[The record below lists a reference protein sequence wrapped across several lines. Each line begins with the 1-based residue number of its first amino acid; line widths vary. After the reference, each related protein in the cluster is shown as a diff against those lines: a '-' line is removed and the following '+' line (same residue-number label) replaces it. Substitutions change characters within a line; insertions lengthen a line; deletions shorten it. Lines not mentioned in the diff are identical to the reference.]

1 MKIRKATM
9 RDIPALLELIN
20 SYAAAGVMLPRTA
33 FEIAESLRDFTVA
46 EREGRI
52 IASGALHFY
61 TPDTGEVRSVAVDP
75 ARRHSGAGRALVAAI
90 EAEARDCA
98 LGTVFAFTYV
108 PGFFEKLGYTGVDR
122 SELPLKAWKDCMRCP
137 KFQCCDEIAMVKYLD
152 GREHHRRVA
161 RAAQD
166 IAREAIRLP
175 VLKS

>member
-1 MKIRKATM
+1 MRIRKATM
-9 RDIPALLELIN
+9 RDISALLELIN
-20 SYAAAGVMLPRTA
+20 SYAAEGVMLPRTE

-75 ARRHSGAGRALVAAI
+75 ACQQSGAGRALVAAL
-90 EAEARDCA
+90 EAEARDYA
-98 LGTVFAFTYV
+98 LDTIFAFTYV

-137 KFQCCDEIAMVKYLD
+137 KFQCCDELAMVKHLD
-152 GREHHRRVA
+152 GREHHHREPRGE
-161 RAAQD
+161 QD
-166 IAREAIRLP
+166 EAIPLP